1 MCNHYIPS
9 TACPQALGSLRH
21 FISPN
26 LQFQH
31 FKDLKPCWHW
41 TACRAQP
48 PAAPRKGVEKL
59 PYSTYIPVQ
68 PIQILFLL
76 QGTTAS
82 SAAWRNWDKCKLL
95 RGKQC
100 LWAPQRGTLARLSR
114 TCCCGTTGSDS
125 WQPGSWEQGPFTPTP
140 PTAMLLPETKL
151 LEKETPVINKMAFLF
166 CISRLDTI
174 QCPLDPVEAQK
185 GTEVLQVWEYL

>member
-1 MCNHYIPS
+1 MCHHYILS
-9 TACPQALGSLRH
+9 TARPQALGSLRH

-26 LQFQH
+26 QH
-31 FKDLKPCWHW
+31 FKDLKSCCHW
-41 TACRAQP
+41 AACGARLP
-48 PAAPRKGVEKL
+48 TAPRKGVEKL

-68 PIQILFLL
+68 PIQILFSL

-95 RGKQC
+95 GGRQC

-125 WQPGSWEQGPFTPTP
+125 SAAELAAWKLRAGTAHTNTAHWRPSPWNKAAAEGS
-140 PTAMLLPETKL
+140 
-151 LEKETPVINKMAFLF
+151 
-166 CISRLDTI
+166 SRH
-174 QCPLDPVEAQK
+174 
-185 GTEVLQVWEYL
+185 